1 MVKRRIPVSNKQV
14 NETKLIDS
22 LNSKLL
28 KKEAED
34 ASTEAIKKRFP
45 GMEKTID
52 SFVNVLEETLAEAEN
67 KPAADIS
74 QYVLDGLNTEAI
86 DAYEC
91 GTEIAEDSAPNFD
104 KIESDRQ
111 REIKYNAHADKIGYA
126 DAGPSPVWHNT
137 MVFKDLSPEA
147 LEKLEKVIGPVAK
160 SILERFDH
168 NKNVLKDNEE
178 CRKAVNSEV
187 SHKNSDDWI
196 APSNLTEYGKKVF
209 EAGRKA
215 GKMVTAG
222 KDTNY
227 EMVNH
232 PTHYNQYD
240 IEVIDMIIKIWGPEA
255 AALWCDI
262 TAFKYRMRMGTKPDN
277 SIEQDIKKEQ
287 WYLNKSKEIRDNL
300 INKN

>member
-1 MVKRRIPVSNKQV
+1 
-14 NETKLIDS
+14 
-22 LNSKLL
+22 
-28 KKEAED
+28 
-34 ASTEAIKKRFP
+34 
-45 GMEKTID
+45 MEI
-52 SFVNVLEETLAEAEN
+52 F
-67 KPAADIS
+67 
-74 QYVLDGLNTEAI
+74 NT
-86 DAYEC
+86 
-91 GTEIAEDSAPNFD
+91 
-104 KIESDRQ
+104 DRQ
-111 REIKYNAHADKIGYA
+111 REIKYNSHADKIGYA

-147 LEKLEKVIGPVAK
+147 MEKLEKVIGPVAK

-178 CRKAVNSEV
+178 CRKAVNSEI
-187 SHKNSDDWI
+187 KNSG
-196 APSNLTEYGKKVF
+196 NLSDYGKKVL
-209 EAGRKA
+209 ESGRKA
-215 GKMVTAG
+215 GRMVTAG
-222 KDTNY
+222 KDSNY
-227 EMVNH
+227 EMVDH

-240 IEVIDMIIKIWGPEA
+240 IEVIDMIIRIWGPEA